1 MGDTMYLSEGT
12 GDVRTAYIFENADD
26 AKESF
31 DMSHNNPRK
40 FAKCIRTEERLMPS
54 EDARWWI
61 DISDED
67 AREDF
72 GQDLQLEFDFE
83 SK

>member
-1 MGDTMYLSEGT
+1 MYLSEGT

-31 DMSHNNPRK
+31 DMSYNNPHK

-61 DISDED
+61 DISQMRTPGKIL
-67 AREDF
+67 ARTYNLSLTLNPNN
-72 GQDLQLEFDFE
+72 QT
-83 SK
+83 